1 MQGGNYGQTGKPWGC
16 THTHTSNLKEKI
28 KITLIIVTIL
38 LIIILCFNAGVYAA
52 YVLSATD
59 VSYTKSNGTTVNV
72 KQALDEL
79 YTTYPLAK
87 AVSVGD
93 YVAYDAGNNHS
104 YTSPTG
110 TGSSHGNGSGNQKFT
125 SSSSI
130 KWRVLGWDDETGGVM
145 LISES
150 PIGNFALK
158 GAIGYLYA
166 EQELNEICK
175 IYGYG
180 TGANTNKKFSY
191 VTGDTIEGTTAGTIT
206 GSGARS
212 INVDDVNRICRVI
225 PTTELHNNYG
235 KTPYTKSIYVPT
247 KNQSNG
253 CSTSAVNRS
262 DIHTYYTY
270 YASDYLN
277 FSTQEYQIIFRNK
290 ENSANIEY
298 LIASRC
304 IYSYYDN
311 SEFRLRKIYDGRIT
325 SNYYLF
331 SGKEK
336 LEDEDGD
343 IYDSIRPIVFL
354 KSNLKTNGKNS
365 NGAWNI
371 IDK

>member
-1 MQGGNYGQTGKPWGC
+1 M
-16 THTHTSNLKEKI
+16 
-28 KITLIIVTIL
+28 LIIITIL
-38 LIIILCFNAGVYAA
+38 LIILLCFNVGAYAA

-87 AVSVGD
+87 AVSIGD
-93 YVAYDAGNNHS
+93 YVAYDAENNHS

-110 TGSSHGNGSGNQKFT
+110 TGSSHGNGDSNQTFK

-145 LISES
+145 LISET
-150 PIGNFALK
+150 PIGRLTLK

-180 TGANTNKKFSY
+180 TGANINKKFNY
-191 VTGDTIEGTTAGTIT
+191 VTGDTIEGTKVGRIT

-212 INVDDVNRICRVI
+212 IDINDINRICGVT
-225 PTTELHNNYG
+225 PSTALGSDYG
-235 KTPYTKSIYVPT
+235 KAPYTKSIYYPT
-247 KNQSNG
+247 TSTSTG
-253 CSTSAVNRS
+253 YSTSASSRIDV
-262 DIHTYYTY
+262 YTY
-270 YASDYLN
+270 YDYTASNYLS
-277 FSTQEYQIIFRNK
+277 STTEIYKMLFRNIA
-290 ENSANIEY
+290 NSSNIAY
-298 LIASRC
+298 WLASHC
-304 IYSYYDN
+304 SHSYPSN
-311 SEFRLRKIYDGRIT
+311 SKFRVR
-325 SNYYLF
+325 
-331 SGKEK
+331 
-336 LEDEDGD
+336 D
-343 IYDSIRPIVFL
+343 IYGGAVYGYALCIGYGSDFSEDSSGDGVRPIVYL

-365 NGAWNI
+365 SGAWNI

>member
-1 MQGGNYGQTGKPWGC
+1 MGLY
-16 THTHTSNLKEKI
+16 THTHTGKLKEKI
-28 KITLIIVTIL
+28 KITLIIITIL
-38 LIIILCFNAGVYAA
+38 LIILLCFNVGAYAA

-110 TGSSHGNGSGNQKFT
+110 SGSSHGNGSGNQTFT

-130 KWRVLGWDDETGGVM
+130 KWRVLGWDKETGGVM
-145 LISES
+145 LISET
-150 PIGNFALK
+150 PIGNFTLK

-166 EQELNEICK
+166 EQELNEVCK

-180 TGANTNKKFSY
+180 TGANTNKKFNY
-191 VTGDTIEGTTAGTIT
+191 VTGDTVEGTKVGTIT

-212 INVDDVNRICRVI
+212 LNVDDVNRICGVI
-225 PTTELHNNYG
+225 PSTVLDSNYG
-235 KTPYTKSIYVPT
+235 KAPYTKSIYYPT
-247 KNQSNG
+247 TSQSTG
-253 CSTSAVNRS
+253 KSSSVTSRTDV
-262 DIHTYYTY
+262 YTY
-270 YASDYLN
+270 YYYQASNYLVD
-277 FSTQEYQIIFRNK
+277 TTKTYKMLFRNTL
-290 ENSANIEY
+290 NTSDIVY
-298 LIASRC
+298 WLASRC
-304 IYSYYDN
+304 VYSNSSSSAFNVRHVYNGLVCDDN
-311 SEFRLRKIYDGRIT
+311 FGSGFSSAFGENFDG
-325 SNYYLF
+325 N
-331 SGKEK
+331 GV
-336 LEDEDGD
+336 
-343 IYDSIRPIVFL
+343 RPIVYL

>member
-1 MQGGNYGQTGKPWGC
+1 MKALGLYTHTH

-38 LIIILCFNAGVYAA
+38 LIILLCFNVGAYAA

-104 YTSPTG
+104 YTSPKG
-110 TGSSHGNGSGNQKFT
+110 TGLSHGNGDSSQKFI

-130 KWRVLGWDDETGGVM
+130 KWRVLRWDDETGGVV
-145 LISES
+145 LISEG
-150 PIGNFALK
+150 PIGKLTLQ
-158 GAIGYLYA
+158 GAIGYLYV

-180 TGANTNKKFSY
+180 TGANTNKKFNY
-191 VTGDTIEGTTAGTIT
+191 ITGDTIEGTTAGTIT

-212 INVDDVNRICRVI
+212 LNVDDVNEICGVI
-225 PTTELHNNYG
+225 PSTALNSNYG
-235 KTPYTKSIYVPT
+235 KAPYTKNIYYPT
-247 KNQSNG
+247 TKQKTG
-253 CSTSAVNRS
+253 CSTSAASRTELY
-262 DIHTYYTY
+262 TYYTY
-270 YASDYLN
+270 IATNYLEN
-277 FSTQEYQIIFRNK
+277 TKEVYKMLFRNTTNE
-290 ENSANIEY
+290 ENIKY
-298 LIASRC
+298 WLASRC
-304 IYSYYDN
+304 LYSGYDISYIYVRKVDGGVGNIGLADDSSSHVYEVSRDN
-311 SEFRLRKIYDGRIT
+311 
-325 SNYYLF
+325 
-331 SGKEK
+331 
-336 LEDEDGD
+336 
-343 IYDSIRPIVFL
+343 SIRPIVFL
-354 KSNLKTNGKNS
+354 KSTLQTNGKNS

>member
-1 MQGGNYGQTGKPWGC
+1 MNRHESLGAVHTGK
-16 THTHTSNLKEKI
+16 LKEKI
-28 KITLIIVTIL
+28 KITLIIITIL
-38 LIIILCFNAGVYAA
+38 LIILLCFNAGVYAV

-59 VSYTKSNGTTVNV
+59 VSYTKPGSTSTTSV
-72 KQALDEL
+72 KSALDEL

-104 YTSPTG
+104 YTSQTG
-110 TGSSHGNGSGNQKFT
+110 TGSSHGNGSGNQIFT
-125 SSSSI
+125 SSSSV

-191 VTGDTIEGTTAGTIT
+191 VTGDAVEGTKVGTIT
-206 GSGARS
+206 GSSARS
-212 INVDDVNRICRVI
+212 INVDDVNRICGVI
-225 PTTELHNNYG
+225 PSVKLKKNYG
-235 KTPYTKSIYVPT
+235 KAQYTKEIYYPT
-247 KNQSNG
+247 TSQSLGYSLTSVSRTDVYTDYNYVALNYL
-253 CSTSAVNRS
+253 SNTSAIYKILFKNIS
-262 DIHTYYTY
+262 N
-270 YASDYLN
+270 LN
-277 FSTQEYQIIFRNK
+277 D
-290 ENSANIEY
+290 IEY
-298 LIASRC
+298 WLSSRSVFSDAYLSSFA
-304 IYSYYDN
+304 IRFIEKGEVSSTDAGGVGYNDKYYCD
-311 SEFRLRKIYDGRIT
+311 KISSFG
-325 SNYYLF
+325 L
-331 SGKEK
+331 
-336 LEDEDGD
+336 
-343 IYDSIRPIVFL
+343 RPIVFL
-354 KSNLKTNGKNS
+354 KSTLQTNGKNS